1 MNGQANVSHL
11 PNVRAYVAP
20 ENNVR
25 HLRPQDGDFAPGA
38 ARAATRRPFVAKGH
52 DAQLQDAQFSNREI
66 RIMTISGVETVG
78 KIIRRDKFTI
88 TMEVTMGEDTGAHEI
103 FYKHAIESV
112 QIKKPTAVEQG
123 QD

>member
-25 HLRPQDGDFAPGA
+25 HLRPQDGDFNPGA
-38 ARAATRRPFVAKGH
+38 ARAGRRPFVAKGH
-52 DAQLQDAQFSNREI
+52 DAQLQDAQNSGREI
-66 RIMTISGVETVG
+66 RITTIAGEIAFG
-78 KIIRRDKFTI
+78 KIARRDKFTI
-88 TMEVTMGEDTGAHEI
+88 TLEITQGEDTGAHDI

-112 QIKKPTAVEQG
+112 RVKNPENDQA